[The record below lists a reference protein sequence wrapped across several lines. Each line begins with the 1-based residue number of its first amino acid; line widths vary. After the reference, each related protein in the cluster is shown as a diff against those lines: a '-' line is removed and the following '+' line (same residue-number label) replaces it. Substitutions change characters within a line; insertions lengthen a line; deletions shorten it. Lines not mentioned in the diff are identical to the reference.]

1 VSTGSGVLDN
11 ATAERTE
18 WGVGRPEG
26 AEDGGR
32 CGVCTFGQE
41 LVGNFVDES
50 ADMSFWCNFEER
62 EGTYDSRPRT
72 SEILCP
78 SFRTLVLIWPMS

>member
-1 VSTGSGVLDN
+1 LDN

-18 WGVGRPEG
+18 WGVGRPER
-26 AEDGGR
+26 AKNGGGG
-32 CGVCTFGQE
+32 GVCAFSQE

-50 ADMSFWCNFEER
+50 AEISFWYKFEEYI
-62 EGTYDSRPRT
+62 GTYDSRPRT

-78 SFRTLVLIWPMS
+78 SFRMGVLIWPIELTK